1 MEQVLMDM
9 SLFEMVAVMVVTTSA
24 IVAAALL
31 MLVRNG

>member
-1 MEQVLMDM
+1 MEQLLMDM

-31 MLVRNG
+31 MLVRNE

>member
-1 MEQVLMDM
+1 MEQLLMDM

>member
-24 IVAAALL
+24 IVAVMML
-31 MLVRNG
+31 MVVGNG

>member
-24 IVAAALL
+24 IVAVMML
-31 MLVRNG
+31 MVVGNE